1 MHLASPSI
9 NFGEEPMTDKSDAK
23 QWASNSNLLIVITEC
38 VIIAL
43 MTLRYLNPAVA
54 AIVIVLM
61 LGGYL
66 ISVFGP
72 GARGSSTQ
80 FASSTGQPGNSAV

>member
-1 MHLASPSI
+1 
-9 NFGEEPMTDKSDAK
+9 MTDKSDGK
-23 QWASNSNLLIVITEC
+23 PWASTNNLLIVASEC

-54 AIVIVLM
+54 AAAILLL

-66 ISVFGP
+66 ITVFGW
-72 GARGSSTQ
+72 GARRSSTQ
-80 FASSTGQPGNSAV
+80 LASTNGRPGNSAC